1 MKRTVALLKLLM
13 EGEAA
18 WAMAPNKGS
27 SKLGE
32 LVPRRNGKGH
42 IIYYTTSYT
51 YILYII
57 YIIYII
63 FYIYI
68 YYIYI
73 YYIPVVPHKAVAEVS
88 KIGNL

>member
-27 SKLGE
+27 SKMGE

-42 IIYYTTSYT
+42 IIYYTISY
-51 YILYII
+51 I
-57 YIIYII
+57 YINIM
-63 FYIYI
+63 YIYI
-68 YYIYI
+68 YVIYIYI
-73 YYIPVVPHKAVAEVS
+73 YVHKIHWNQSQGQERDS
-88 KIGNL
+88 RKKHIQYC

>member
-18 WAMAPNKGS
+18 RAMAPNKGS

-42 IIYYTTSYT
+42 IIYYTISYT

-57 YIIYII
+57 YIIYIL
-63 FYIYI
+63 YILYI
-68 YYIYI
+68 LYI

>member
-27 SKLGE
+27 SKMGE

-42 IIYYTTSYT
+42 IIYYTISY
-51 YILYII
+51 I
-57 YIIYII
+57 YINIM
-63 FYIYI
+63 YIYI
-68 YYIYI
+68 YM
-73 YYIPVVPHKAVAEVS
+73 
-88 KIGNL
+88 